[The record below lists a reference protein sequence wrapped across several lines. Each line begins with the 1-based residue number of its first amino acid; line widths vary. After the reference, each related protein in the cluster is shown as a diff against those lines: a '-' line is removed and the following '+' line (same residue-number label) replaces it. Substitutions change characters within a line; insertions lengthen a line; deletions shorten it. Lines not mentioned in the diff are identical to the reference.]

1 MWRTYEERRERSLS
15 ADIVYYY
22 CCRDGILK
30 RNAAV
35 EKQSRFV
42 ALWRS
47 HHDANHHTWPDWVL
61 NRSHAWF
68 HFDFVHLLVCIECT
82 WWQAAMFA
90 SPKFKKVEN
99 RIKNYLFQLQ
109 FWYSLLTIRSI
120 PHHTSKSEIYLLIS
134 YFFGDKN
141 QIIKSYIPPKNELNS
156 GLSSIF
162 FIFHSV
168 IKFHYSSRSFLS
180 IFPFL
185 FYY

>member
-1 MWRTYEERRERSLS
+1 MKSGERDPCQLISSIITVVGMEFWR
-15 ADIVYYY
+15 
-22 CCRDGILK
+22 GILLS
-30 RNAAV
+30 RNKV
-35 EKQSRFV
+35 GLSPCESLTTMQIII
-42 ALWRS
+42 LDRS
-47 HHDANHHTWPDWVL
+47 EWIL

-68 HFDFVHLLVCIECT
+68 HFDCVHPLVCIECT